1 MAVETAI
8 DLAKVRN
15 IGIMAHIDAGKTTT
29 TERILFYTG
38 INYKIGEVHE
48 GAATMDWMEQEQER
62 GITITSAA
70 TTCMWNKHLINIIDT
85 PGHVDFTVEV
95 ERSLRVIDS
104 AVAVFERDD
113 RTFLSNVRNAV
124 RNYPTL
130 VPALVLIVSILI
142 FGIIAP
148 RFLSPG
154 VLSLVLQQVTV
165 IGIVAIAQTLIILT
179 AGIDLSVGAI
189 LVLSTFVMGRL
200 SVSYGVPLPIAIAAG
215 MAIGTL
221 MGAFNGFLVAK
232 IKLPPFIVT
241 LGTLSVFTALKLW
254 YSGSESIRNSDIEAN
269 APSLLWFGEA
279 AARPF
284 GATITYGGI
293 ALILLA
299 AVFWFILQHTAWG
312 RHVYAIGDD
321 PEAAA
326 LSGIKTDRTL
336 ISVYAVAGLICGFGA
351 WVAIGRVG
359 SISPISFEEIN
370 LATITAV
377 VIGGTSLFG
386 GRGSIPG
393 SVLGAL
399 IVGVFTTGLSLACVD
414 DYWQMFA
421 VGNLV
426 LIAVALDQWLRRA
439 TQ

>member
-1 MAVETAI
+1 MSNTGSDFEASLT
-8 DLAKVRN
+8 
-15 IGIMAHIDAGKTTT
+15 DAN
-29 TERILFYTG
+29 E
-38 INYKIGEVHE
+38 
-48 GAATMDWMEQEQER
+48 
-62 GITITSAA
+62 
-70 TTCMWNKHLINIIDT
+70 
-85 PGHVDFTVEV
+85 
-95 ERSLRVIDS
+95 
-104 AVAVFERDD
+104 AVATFERDD
-113 RTFLSNVRNAV
+113 KNLLAVLRNAV

-130 VPALVLIVSILI
+130 VPATVLIISILV
-142 FGIIAP
+142 FGFIAP

-189 LVLSTFVMGRL
+189 LVLCTFVMGKL
-200 SVSYGVPLPIAIAAG
+200 AVFFGLPLPLAVAAG
-215 MAIGTL
+215 MAVGAL

-232 IKLPPFIVT
+232 VKLPPFIVT

-254 YSGSESIRNSDIEAN
+254 YSGSESIRNIDIENN
-269 APSLLWFGEA
+269 APALLVFGEA

-293 ALILLA
+293 ALIALA
-299 AVFWFILQHTAWG
+299 VLFWYILQHTSWG

-321 PEAAA
+321 PEAAV

-399 IVGVFTTGLSLACVD
+399 IVGVFTTGLSLAGVD

>member
-1 MAVETAI
+1 MSQSEP
-8 DLAKVRN
+8 DFEGSLKN
-15 IGIMAHIDAGKTTT
+15 
-29 TERILFYTG
+29 TE
-38 INYKIGEVHE
+38 
-48 GAATMDWMEQEQER
+48 D
-62 GITITSAA
+62 
-70 TTCMWNKHLINIIDT
+70 
-85 PGHVDFTVEV
+85 
-95 ERSLRVIDS
+95 
-104 AVAVFERDD
+104 AVAAFQLDD
-113 RTFLSNVRNAV
+113 RSFLSSIRNAV

-130 VPALVLIVSILI
+130 VPALVLVVSVLV
-142 FGIIAP
+142 FGLLAP

-189 LVLSTFVMGRL
+189 LVLSSFVMGRL
-200 SVSYGVPLPIAIAAG
+200 AVMTGVPLPVAIAAG

-232 IKLPPFIVT
+232 VKLPPFIVT

-254 YSGSESIRNSDIEAN
+254 YSGSESIRNSDIEAT
-269 APSLLWFGEA
+269 APALLWFGEA
-279 AARPF
+279 AARPY
-284 GATITYGGI
+284 GASITYGGV

-299 AVFWFILQHTAWG
+299 GIFWYILQHTAWG
-312 RHVYAIGDD
+312 RHVHAIGDD
-321 PEAAA
+321 PEAAI

-336 ISVYAVAGLICGFGA
+336 ISVYAVAGLICGFAG

-359 SISPISFEEIN
+359 SISPIAFEEIN

-399 IVGVFTTGLSLACVD
+399 IVGVFTTGLSLAGVD

-439 TQ
+439 SQ

>member
-1 MAVETAI
+1 MSETET
-8 DLAKVRN
+8 D
-15 IGIMAHIDAGKTTT
+15 
-29 TERILFYTG
+29 F
-38 INYKIGEVHE
+38 
-48 GAATMDWMEQEQER
+48 EQNLKN
-62 GITITSAA
+62 TS
-70 TTCMWNKHLINIIDT
+70 D
-85 PGHVDFTVEV
+85 
-95 ERSLRVIDS
+95 
-104 AVAVFERDD
+104 AVAAFQLDD
-113 RTFLSNVRNAV
+113 QSFLSSIRNAV

-130 VPALVLIVSILI
+130 VPALVLVVSIFV
-142 FGIIAP
+142 FGFLAP

-189 LVLSTFVMGRL
+189 LVLSSFVMGRL
-200 SVSYGVPLPIAIAAG
+200 AVMTGVPLPLAIAAG

-232 IKLPPFIVT
+232 VKLPPFIVT

-254 YSGSESIRNSDIEAN
+254 YSGSESIRNSDIEAT
-269 APSLLWFGEA
+269 APALLWFGEA
-279 AARPF
+279 AARPY
-284 GATITYGGI
+284 GASITYGGV

-299 AVFWFILQHTAWG
+299 GIFWYILQHTAWG
-312 RHVYAIGDD
+312 RHVHAIGDD
-321 PEAAA
+321 PEAAI

-336 ISVYAVAGLICGFGA
+336 ISVYAVAGLICGFAG

-359 SISPISFEEIN
+359 SISPIAFEEIN

-399 IVGVFTTGLSLACVD
+399 IVGVFTTGLSLAGVD

-439 TQ
+439 SQ